1 MGEFGQGRCTVIIT
15 EFLKESREK
24 FGYFFID
31 KKMYMGIVMG
41 I

>member
-1 MGEFGQGRCTVIIT
+1 MGEFGQGWCTVIIT

-24 FGYFFID
+24 FGYFSID
-31 KKMYMGIVMG
+31 RWGYMGIVMG